1 MTVDGWVGRWIDG
14 WKTDRWWMDGEWMEG
29 CMDGCRLCVGWVDG
43 CLSGWHAGWVG
54 GGWMDG

>member
-1 MTVDGWVGRWIDG
+1 
-14 WKTDRWWMDGEWMEG
+14 MDGEWMG

-54 GGWMDG
+54 GGWTGG